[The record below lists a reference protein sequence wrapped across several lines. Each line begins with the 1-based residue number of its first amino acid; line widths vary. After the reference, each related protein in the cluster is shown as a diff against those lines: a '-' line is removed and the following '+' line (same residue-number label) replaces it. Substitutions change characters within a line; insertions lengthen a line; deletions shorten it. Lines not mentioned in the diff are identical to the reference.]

1 MKATTKSYIA
11 KTDQTIV
18 VIDKSTNEGIVCA
31 ESDLAEALRELLN
44 PDAQQLLNDV
54 IDEIVEEYNRGE
66 CINDQLSFLNIG
78 IDNISEEALTYE
90 YELEGSYYGGETYES
105 IRNRIA
111 ALWGFDSS
119 DIDFIDWIEEYTIID
134 GNMHIGTPQAVD
146 YVIKTEGGRE
156 VSYATNFVRNYLTC

>member
-31 ESDLAEALRELLN
+31 ESDLAEALRELN
-44 PDAQQLLNDV
+44 PDASQ
-54 IDEIVEEYNRGE
+54 EIEDAISEFAEAYSRNE
-66 CINDQLSFLNIG
+66 CIGDYLAYFNVS
-78 IDNISEEALTYE
+78 IDTLPEEAVTYE

>member
-31 ESDLAEALRELLN
+31 ESDLAEALRELN
-44 PDAQQLLNDV
+44 PDASQ
-54 IDEIVEEYNRGE
+54 EIEDAISEFAEAYSRNE
-66 CINDQLSFLNIG
+66 CIGDYLAYFNVS
-78 IDNISEEALTYE
+78 IDTLPEEAVTYE

-105 IRNRIA
+105 IRSRIA